1 MTHSQMAREAHQ
13 EYIMKLLVIGVLFC
27 CTLLL
32 AQSPHISGTVLDVRS
47 GLPLSGATVLV
58 RDTHLGSIT
67 DQEGRFYLD
76 IGRLVEAT
84 LEIRLLGYVSQTFI
98 LTAETRA
105 RELSFR
111 LQPTV
116 VPLQNMLVTASRIRE
131 QPFSASYSHLPQRTI
146 QERYT
151 VQDIPVLLSELPSTT
166 YYSEAGNGIGYTYL
180 NIRGFDQRRISV
192 MVNGVPQN
200 DPEDHMVYW
209 LDFPDLAANLENI
222 QVQRGAGNP
231 WGGTPSIGGAI
242 NLVSSNF
249 TRQKGITLSTG
260 AGSYNTKKYSLA
272 AASGLID
279 NHYSIYARL
288 SKMTS
293 DGYRENSWIDFNS
306 YFLGV
311 ARFDGDMTTQINLYG
326 GPVADHLAYYG
337 VDKSALTDRSRRR
350 FNPIQRKEEI
360 ENFSQPHYELINEW
374 KKGNWTI
381 QNTFFYVLGEGFY
394 DYDGSWA
401 PYSYFRLTR
410 ANGFAIEG
418 NPEDLYIPDALIH
431 AVVENKQGGWLPRLV
446 WQNSRH
452 VVTMGGEMRQHRSY
466 HVGSLKWGQA
476 LPIGV
481 TPDYSYYEYRGA
493 KSMQSVF
500 INELYHA
507 SDRLTLMGDAV
518 LVHHTYRLYDE
529 KYIGTDFKVPY
540 LFFNPKIGASYQVN
554 NGIKAYVTF
563 AATSR
568 EPRLKNLYDAAEA
581 STPADWGPVL
591 PQFQTRSDGTFDYS
605 IPLVREETMHNWEL
619 GGTYQNPWAQL
630 GANVYLM
637 NFSNEIVKS
646 GRLDRFGQPV
656 TGNAEK
662 TMHQGLELMAR
673 WLSAPQWEFAA
684 NATFSHNRLVH
695 HKQYTWEGADILDG
709 NPIAG
714 FPDVLANGRIG
725 YHSHELSVSLSLRY
739 VGAFYTTHYKKN
751 DQKVDAHTVA
761 NLQSSWQLPAVAGW
775 QGLLL
780 QLQVNNLF
788 NTLYAAHGEGDEY
801 FPGATRNVFLGLNME
816 L

>member
-1 MTHSQMAREAHQ
+1 
-13 EYIMKLLVIGVLFC
+13 MKYVIIGVLLC
-27 CTLLL
+27 SVVAL
-32 AQSPHISGTVLDVRS
+32 AQNTHISGTVLDARS
-47 GLPLSGATVLV
+47 GLPLSAATVLV
-58 RDTHLGSIT
+58 QGSRLGCIS

-76 IGRLVEAT
+76 IGPLREAT
-84 LEIRLLGYVSQTFI
+84 LEVRLLGYASQTLA
-98 LTAETRA
+98 LTAANPTRD
-105 RELSFR
+105 LVLR
-111 LQPTV
+111 LQSTV
-116 VPLQNMLVTASRIRE
+116 LPLQNMLVTASRIRE
-131 QPFSASYSHLPQRTI
+131 VPFSASYANMPQAAI

-249 TRQKGITLSTG
+249 TRQKGISVSTG
-260 AGSYNTKKYSLA
+260 AGSYNTRKYSLA

-279 NHYSIYARL
+279 NHYSIYTRL
-288 SKMTS
+288 GKMTS

-311 ARFDGDMTTQINLYG
+311 ARFDGDMTTQVNLYG

-337 VDKSALTDRSRRR
+337 VDKSALSDRRLRR

-360 ENFSQPHYELINEW
+360 ENFSQPHYEVINEW
-374 KKGNWTI
+374 KSGQWSV
-381 QNTFFYVLGEGFY
+381 QNTFFYVVGEGFY

-410 ANGFAIEG
+410 ENGFAIEG
-418 NPEDLYIPDALIH
+418 NPEEMYIPDALIH
-431 AVVENKQGGWLPRLV
+431 AVVNNKQAGWLPRLV
-446 WQNSRH
+446 WQNSKH
-452 VVTMGGEMRQHRSY
+452 TMTMGGEVRGHRSY
-466 HVGSLKWGQA
+466 HYGSLKWGQA
-476 LPIGV
+476 LPLGV
-481 TPDYSYYEYRGA
+481 TPNYNYYEYRGA

-500 INELYHA
+500 INELFRA
-507 SDRLTLMGDAV
+507 GDRLTLMGDAV

-529 KYIGTDFKVPY
+529 KYIGTDLQVPY
-540 LFFNPKIGASYQVN
+540 LFFNPKIGASFQVN
-554 NGIKAYVTF
+554 HGLKAYVTF
-563 AATSR
+563 ASTSR

-581 STPADWGPVL
+581 GTPAEWGPVL
-591 PQFQTRSDGTFDYS
+591 PQFQIRSDGTFDYS
-605 IPLVREETMHNWEL
+605 KPLVKEETMHNWEL
-619 GGTYQNPWAQL
+619 GAAYQNSSLQL
-630 GANVYLM
+630 GANLYLM

-646 GRLDRFGQPV
+646 GQLDRFGQPV

-662 TMHQGLELMAR
+662 TMHNGVELMAR
-673 WLSAPQWEFAA
+673 WLPAAQWELAA
-684 NATFSHNRLVH
+684 NATFSRNRLVH
-695 HKQYTWEGADILDG
+695 HKQYTWEGTDVLDG
-709 NPIAG
+709 NRVAG

-725 YHSHELSVSLSLRY
+725 YHSRGLMVSLSLQH
-739 VGAFYTTHYKKN
+739 VGAFYTTHYEN
-751 DQKVDAHTVA
+751 SEQRVASHTVA
-761 NLQSSWQLPAVAGW
+761 NLQSSWHLPSLAGW
-775 QGLLL
+775 QGLVL
-780 QLQVNNLF
+780 QVQVNNLF
-788 NTLYAAHGEGDEY
+788 DTLYAAQGEGDEY
-801 FPGATRNVFLGLNME
+801 FPGATRNIFLGLNVE